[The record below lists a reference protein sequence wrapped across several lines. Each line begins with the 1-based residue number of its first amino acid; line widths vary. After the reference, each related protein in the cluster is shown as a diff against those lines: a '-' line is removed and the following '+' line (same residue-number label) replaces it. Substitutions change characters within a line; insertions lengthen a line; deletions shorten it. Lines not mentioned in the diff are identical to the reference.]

1 MWRHLLIWVPSRTS
15 SLQKRGGGYLGE
27 SRPVLEGNCVLP
39 FSDDGPK
46 GALSLSP
53 LFQGDPWLTLILGRD
68 PLGSSSTQEN
78 SSMETEHSFDFPI
91 PSTYPKSME
100 FLKNSYSREDVRLGK
115 L

>member
-1 MWRHLLIWVPSRTS
+1 MGKAGQFLKVIVSFLFQMMVPR
-15 SLQKRGGGYLGE
+15 E
-27 SRPVLEGNCVLP
+27 CLP
-39 FSDDGPK
+39 C
-46 GALSLSP
+46 P

-100 FLKNSYSREDVRLGK
+100 FFKNSYSREDVRLGK